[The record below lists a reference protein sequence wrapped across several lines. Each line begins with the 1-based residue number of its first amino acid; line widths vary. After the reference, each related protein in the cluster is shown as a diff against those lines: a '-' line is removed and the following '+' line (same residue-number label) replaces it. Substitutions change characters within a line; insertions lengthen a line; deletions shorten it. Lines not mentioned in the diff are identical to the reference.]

1 MKCNT
6 TILWWNKHKQQ
17 LERSNPRNGS
27 SLLPAKTDLVTS
39 KQLLT
44 TIRNGG
50 SFEKWLTTIRVGC
63 QPLVKSITL
72 TYALDSKFRF
82 ENTDN
87 LGETHGY
94 NNNIVTSASTHN
106 PSRTNQMII
115 LSNSCICCYEL
126 NKWSSYR
133 ENYHLIWFVHARFDA
148 NAPSTPTIFCNFS
161 ANDLVFFGQDL
172 HVQRRNKEE
181 ASMRKLQ

>member
-1 MKCNT
+1 
-6 TILWWNKHKQQ
+6 
-17 LERSNPRNGS
+17 
-27 SLLPAKTDLVTS
+27 
-39 KQLLT
+39 
-44 TIRNGG
+44 
-50 SFEKWLTTIRVGC
+50 
-63 QPLVKSITL
+63 
-72 TYALDSKFRF
+72 
-82 ENTDN
+82 

-94 NNNIVTSASTHN
+94 NSNIVTSASTHN

-148 NAPSTPTIFCNFS
+148 NDPSTPTIFCNFS

-181 ASMRKLQ
+181 ASMRKLQWYNSATAGCSSKREEAVYVLLRRGYFSFRVSQKAFYKLKLGCPTMGRVIHWSLTRMKKNTRINEIDFFIWIYRINCLK